1 MVYYAT
7 FRIFYYKDLAYS
19 PYKFMK
25 IHDGSLFEVNKI
37 K

>member
-7 FRIFYYKDLAYS
+7 FRIFYHKNLAYF
-19 PYKFMK
+19 PYKFMQN
-25 IHDGSLFEVNKI
+25 HDGSLFEVNKI